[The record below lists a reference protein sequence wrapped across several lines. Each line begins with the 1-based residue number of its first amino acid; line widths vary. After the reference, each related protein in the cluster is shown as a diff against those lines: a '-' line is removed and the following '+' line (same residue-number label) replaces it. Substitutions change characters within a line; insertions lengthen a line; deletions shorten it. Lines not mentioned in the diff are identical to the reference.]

1 MAKGKKK
8 KDTKAR
14 VNEQLE
20 GFEVSVNKFGEI
32 KSTLDI
38 DRINDFL
45 NKEVEDKK
53 LVDRDDLELNEDG
66 EGDDDDKDEK
76 QE

>member
-14 VNEQLE
+14 VNAQLD

-32 KSTLDI
+32 KSTLNI
-38 DRINDFL
+38 DRINEFL

-53 LVDRDDLELNEDG
+53 LVDRKDNEYSGEKRSEKDSPDDG
-66 EGDDDDKDEK
+66 
-76 QE
+76 

>member
-8 KDTKAR
+8 KDVKAK

-20 GFEVSVNKFGEI
+20 GFEVSVDRFGEI
-32 KSTLDI
+32 KSSLNI
-38 DRINDFL
+38 DQINDFL

-53 LVDRDDLELNEDG
+53 LVDRDDLELNEDVD
-66 EGDDDDKDEK
+66 EDDNTE
-76 QE
+76 